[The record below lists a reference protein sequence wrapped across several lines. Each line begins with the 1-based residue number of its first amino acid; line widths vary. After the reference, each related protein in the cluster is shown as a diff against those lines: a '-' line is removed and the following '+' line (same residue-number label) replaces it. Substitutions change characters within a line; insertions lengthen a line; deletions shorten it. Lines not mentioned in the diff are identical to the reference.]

1 MKKIQLNSKS
11 IARIAAIQ
19 TLYQYNN
26 EEKSDI
32 TPILMRVIEFYKSSN
47 ILDDFEVDKGLQ
59 VKIKPSYSY
68 LSELVKNAC
77 NNIGE
82 INSYIKEYLSDEEQ
96 MKTMPR
102 LLLSV
107 LQVAFC
113 ELKFFPE
120 IPRNVVINE
129 FTDIANDML
138 SHNEVG
144 FVNSILDK
152 FSTK

>member
-19 TLYQYNN
+19 ALYQYNQ
-26 EEKSDI
+26 EEKPDI
-32 TPILMRVIEFYKSSN
+32 TSILMRVTEFYKNSN
-47 ILDDFEVDKGLQ
+47 ILDDFEVDKSLQ

-77 NNIGE
+77 NNIDE
-82 INSYIKEYLSDEEQ
+82 INSYIKNYLSDEDQ
-96 MKTMPR
+96 MSNMPR

-152 FSTK
+152 FSIK